1 MTWRKSSYS
10 APNNDCVEVAE
21 TDAVVMI
28 RNSNAPDRGALVF
41 PAEAVARF
49 IAACAAGE
57 LDDLAS

>member
-21 TDAVVMI
+21 TDAVVMV
-28 RNSNAPDRGALVF
+28 RNSNAPDRGTLAF
-41 PAEAVARF
+41 PADAVASF

-57 LDDLAS
+57 LDDLAR